1 MRSLD
6 GLISRAEL
14 LLMRVVEVEVS
25 SLRIEGVCMM
35 RGCSGCSVSFLRRID
50 ISCSFDSV
58 GMCCRWWFSG
68 YG

>member
-1 MRSLD
+1 
-6 GLISRAEL
+6 
-14 LLMRVVEVEVS
+14 MRVVEVEVS